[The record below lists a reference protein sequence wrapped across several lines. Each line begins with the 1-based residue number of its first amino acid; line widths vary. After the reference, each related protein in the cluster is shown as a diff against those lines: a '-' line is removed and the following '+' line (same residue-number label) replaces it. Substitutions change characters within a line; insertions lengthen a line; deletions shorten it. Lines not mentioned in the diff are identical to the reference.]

1 MIKPDFK
8 PVTQGAS
15 NPVITLT
22 SDGMPISNFHDN
34 VWDFTAYI
42 NNKNVSKSRA
52 IIDFNV
58 KLANGT
64 SLIEETNK
72 TLLQGLKEF
81 LYVRN
86 NIPHPRSGKVL
97 SPQTLIGK
105 FFSLITLTNYVTSIG
120 KNCFSEFTRNDVV
133 PFIKFV
139 KERNR
144 KLASSTLTKYL
155 SVIED
160 LFHFRKH
167 LNIGLAAHPW
177 PEHSVNY
184 LSGDIKKGG
193 LRFEKQTPSI
203 PDDIC
208 ASLFQ
213 QAIEYLQTNSERITK
228 ALTITEAELNKR
240 YWKALKEGTDT
251 NAIKTDR
258 KDRKALYI
266 ASRTYGYK
274 KYRDKTLA
282 KYGFTNIRELT
293 KSVGTARVCCYVV
306 LALTTGM
313 RNSELASL
321 TNDSLYKSTGWDDEE
336 YCWLKGYTYK
346 LEDEPKPAKW
356 MVPDVVELAI
366 NHLTKVGL
374 VYNTDIIRAHNHIS
388 PKEAAHQDELLHH
401 LFISF
406 DFNTNLYNGIS
417 NSHWNTSLRKLARE
431 FNLVVKTADNE
442 LNLPVGS
449 IWPLASHQFRRTFAC
464 LAARSALGDIRYLRE
479 HYKHWSLDMTLHY
492 AKTNEVDDTLFDEVL
507 TERNEL
513 QMALV
518 SDWITTDTPLTGGR
532 GEAIAT
538 FRQRGQLKTSTN
550 LKTLVSQISDSV
562 FVRGTG
568 HSWCLASGD
577 GCGGEGLYDAIK
589 CTSCDNAVIDKT
601 HRQVWSSFKQQHE
614 EILKLNDSGFSS
626 KERARKF
633 IDQSE
638 PILKVIKVEGNLSQ

>member
-1 MIKPDFK
+1 MIKPDFN
-8 PVTQGAS
+8 PVTQGVS
-15 NPVITLT
+15 NPVITLG
-22 SDGMPISNFHDN
+22 SDGAPISYFHDN
-34 VWDFTAYI
+34 VWNFTSYI
-42 NNKNVSKSRA
+42 SNKNVSKSRA

-58 KLANGT
+58 KLANGS
-64 SLIEETNK
+64 SLTEEANK
-72 TLLQGLKEF
+72 TLLKGMKEF

-105 FFSLITLTNYVTSIG
+105 FFSLITLTNYLTSIG
-120 KNCFSEFTRNDVV
+120 KNCFSEFTSNNVE
-133 PFIKFV
+133 PFIEFV
-139 KERNR
+139 KVRNTM
-144 KLASSTLTKYL
+144 LASNTLNKYL

-160 LFHFRKH
+160 LYHYREH
-167 LNIGLAAHPW
+167 LNIGLSEHPW
-177 PEHSVNY
+177 PEHSANY

-193 LRFEKQTPSI
+193 LRFEKQTPCI

-228 ALTITEAELNKR
+228 ALTLTEAELNKR
-240 YWKALKEGTDT
+240 YWKALKAGANT
-251 NAIKTDR
+251 NALKNDR
-258 KDRKALYI
+258 KDRKALYL

-293 KSVGTARVCCYVV
+293 KSVVTARVCCYVV

-321 TNDSLYKSTGWDDEE
+321 TSDSFYKSTGWDDEE
-336 YCWLKGYTYK
+336 YYWLKGYTYK

-388 PKEAAHQDELLHH
+388 SKEAAHQDELLHH

-406 DFNTNLYNGIS
+406 DTKTNLYNGIS
-417 NSHWNTSLRKLARE
+417 NSHWNASLRKLAEE
-431 FNLVVKTADNE
+431 FNLVVKTSDND
-442 LNLPVGS
+442 LNLPIGTT
-449 IWPLASHQFRRTFAC
+449 WPLASHQFRRTFAC

-492 AKTNEVDDTLFDEVL
+492 AKNNEVDDTLFDEVL

-513 QMALV
+513 QTALV

-562 FVRGTG
+562 FIRGTG

-577 GCGGEGLYDAIK
+577 GCGGEGLYDAIQ
-589 CTSCDNAVIDKT
+589 CTDCDNAVIDKT
-601 HRQVWSSFKQQHE
+601 HLPVWSGLKQQHE
-614 EILKLNDSGFSS
+614 ELLQLDDSGVST
-626 KERARKF
+626 KERALKLINKSKSVLKIIKF
-633 IDQSE
+633 
-638 PILKVIKVEGNLSQ
+638 EG